1 MSYERGAMPPYVHAP
16 AAATPGHPVDATT
29 ALVGRIDAHEERSQH
44 RFEVLRECFE
54 SLKEKNMSEDL
65 GRNVDNVRVNVGRGG
80 FDSGYGW
87 GCSPG
92 GYGGGLAAAVG
103 AAIGAALFR
112 RFGFGDGDGGAAVN
126 QLTDDM
132 LLSKLGNI
140 EGQIGISTGQI
151 QNGLLQQ
158 TLALNGSLSGVKDAV
173 TNSGFMNLQAT
184 NGVAQAVQS
193 VGCSIKEAVRGD
205 GEATRALISA
215 QFQAQQSEKI
225 NALAAEVIE
234 LRNEGRMQKQTHDIN
249 LNVTNLQNQISNQA
263 QANTQ
268 VTLDRLATGLAALTS
283 QVSRQSEVIFNSGT
297 MAASGN
303 QRLSQTNVG

>member
-1 MSYERGAMPPYVHAP
+1 M
-16 AAATPGHPVDATT
+16 
-29 ALVGRIDAHEERSQH
+29 
-44 RFEVLRECFE
+44 
-54 SLKEKNMSEDL
+54 
-65 GRNVDNVRVNVGRGG
+65 
-80 FDSGYGW
+80 
-87 GCSPG
+87 
-92 GYGGGLAAAVG
+92 G

-112 RFGFGDGDGGAAVN
+112 RLGFGEGDGAAVN
-126 QLTDDM
+126 QITDDM

-140 EGQIGISTGQI
+140 EAQIGISTGQV

-158 TLALNGSLSGVKDAV
+158 TLALNGALSGVKDAV
-173 TNSGFMNLQAT
+173 TNTGFVNLQAT

-193 VGCSIKEAVRGD
+193 VGCSIKEAVHGD

-215 QFQAQQSEKI
+215 QFQTLQSEKI

-249 LNVTNLQNQISNQA
+249 LNVTNLQNQISNQT
-263 QANTQ
+263 QTNTQ

-283 QVSRQSEVIFNSGT
+283 QVSRQSEVVFNSGT

-303 QRLSQTNVG
+303 QRSSQTNVG